1 MQGKLLSRN
10 PKVHLPS
17 VQVIPNQEPTSWN
30 YNTPTGTYSCR
41 LMVERFIVG
50 MESCLKKSL
59 YKDEIRETTQERGEN
74 RALFTTR

>member
-17 VQVIPNQEPTSWN
+17 AQVIPNQEPTSWN
-30 YNTPTGTYSCR
+30 YNTPTGAYSCR

-50 MESCLKKSL
+50 MERCLKKSL
-59 YKDEIRETTQERGEN
+59 YKDKIRETTQERGEN
-74 RALFTTR
+74 RALFTTQ

>member
-17 VQVIPNQEPTSWN
+17 AQVIPNQEPTSWN

-74 RALFTTR
+74 RALFTTQ